1 MELYKKPV
9 VLLNEELSEGVYAA
23 SGDVTTGPSEPSAP
37 GGGGVSVTGVWLTS
51 EGNEYNKV
59 NIYNVSISNSG
70 GEEAASWSV
79 SVSVT
84 SGTATEAKVYNG
96 WQASASLSGSTITI
110 TPGGGGAIPA
120 GGSITVEVVVFYS
133 GDSVTVG

>member
-9 VLLNEELSEGVYAA
+9 VLLNEELSEGIYAA
-23 SGDVTTGPSEPSAP
+23 SGDVTTTEPSAP

-59 NIYNVSISNSG
+59 NIYNVLISNSG

-120 GGSITVEVVVFYS
+120 GGSITVEVVVSYS
-133 GDSVTVG
+133 SASIAVG